1 MPRILCSPAQL
12 VQLQHQKEAEWFRNR
27 MEVRERNITAERFFE
42 LMEQPE
48 YLDRVIE
55 LVEGELIEMSKP
67 TRLHGVVLANLAA
80 EIVFFVK
87 RSGLGEVNAGDTGFI
102 LERGEHGGDTVRG
115 LDIAFVSKS
124 RAPEP
129 PDFKLYEL
137 GPDLAVEVISPNN
150 KAGDIHLKVMQLLNA
165 GTRLIWLVYPENRT
179 VVAHTTEGATTLH
192 EDDTLSGGDV
202 LPGFE
207 LCVGDIFPA

>member
-1 MPRILCSPAQL
+1 
-12 VQLQHQKEAEWFRNR
+12 
-27 MEVRERNITAERFFE
+27 MEVRQRNITVERFFE

-67 TRLHGVVLANLAA
+67 SRIHGIVAALLTA

-87 RSGLGEVNAGDTGFI
+87 RGNLGEVVVGDTGFI
-102 LERGEHGGDTVRG
+102 LERNADGRDTLRG
-115 LDIAFVSKS
+115 LDIAFVNSE
-124 RAPEP
+124 RLPTP
-129 PDFKLYEL
+129 PDFTWYEI

-150 KAGDIHLKVMQLLNA
+150 KASDIHLKVMQLLNA
-165 GTRLIWLVYPENRT
+165 GTRLIWLVYPESRT
-179 VVAHTTEGATTLH
+179 VEAHTADGATTLH
-192 EDDTLSGGDV
+192 ENDTLSGGDV

-207 LCVGDIFPA
+207 VSVGDIFPS

>member
-1 MPRILCSPAQL
+1 
-12 VQLQHQKEAEWFRNR
+12 
-27 MEVRERNITAERFFE
+27 MEVKERIISAERFFE

-67 TRLHGVVLANLAA
+67 TRIHGIVLANLTA
-80 EIVFFVK
+80 EIVYFVK

-102 LERGEHGGDTVRG
+102 LERAEDGRDTVRG
-115 LDIAFVSKS
+115 LDIAFVSEG

-137 GPDLAVEVISPNN
+137 GPDLAVEVISPSN
-150 KAGDIHLKVMQLLNA
+150 KTSDIHLKVMQLLKA
-165 GTRLIWLVYPENRT
+165 GTRLVWLVHPLTRSVE
-179 VVAHTTEGATTLH
+179 AHTPEGATTLH
-192 EDDTLSGGDV
+192 ENDTLSGGDV

-207 LCVGDIFPA
+207 LRIGDIFPS

>member
-1 MPRILCSPAQL
+1 
-12 VQLQHQKEAEWFRNR
+12 

-67 TRLHGVVLANLAA
+67 TRIHGIVLANLAA

-115 LDIAFVSKS
+115 LDIAFVSKG

-137 GPDLAVEVISPNN
+137 GPDLAVEVISPSN
-150 KAGDIHLKVMQLLNA
+150 KTSDIHLKISQLLGA
-165 GTRLIWLVYPENRT
+165 GTRLVWLVYPESRT
-179 VVAHTTEGATTLH
+179 VEAHTSDGSVTLREH
-192 EDDTLSGGDV
+192 DTLSGGGV
-202 LPGFE
+202 LLGFE
-207 LCVGDIFPA
+207 IPVSDIFPG